1 MTSAR
6 HSKVSPRWGTDPA
19 YVAMSRVALG
29 GRIELDPMSEPAFNA
44 VVQAE
49 RIYTE
54 QDDGLAHPW
63 IADSLLLNPAGGL
76 VVEAWRKLVTEYN
89 EGRTKRAIWI
99 GFSVEQLN
107 LLADEPVHPFDFSLL
122 LCRQRI
128 DFLTLHPLRN
138 VLRIAEFS
146 TEGGMPTGW
155 TIRLECGHA
164 RIVEKT
170 KRPKELT
177 MRCTACIGTPEPN
190 GAPSHSNYV
199 VGLGIA
205 PQLFEMAF
213 TGRGR
218 FHHGALR
225 VRQARAA

>member
-44 VVQAE
+44 IVQAE
-49 RIYTE
+49 RYYGE
-54 QDDGLAHPW
+54 ADDGLSQPW
-63 IADSLLLNPAGGL
+63 IAETVLINPAGGL
-76 VVEAWRKLVTEYN
+76 VLEAWRKLVTEYS

-107 LLADEPVHPFDFSLL
+107 LLADEPVHPDDFSKLT
-122 LCRQRI
+122 CRQRI
-128 DFLTLHPLRN
+128 DFLTLFPWRKI
-138 VLRIAEFS
+138 V
-146 TEGGMPTGW
+146 GGSGLNTAD
-155 TIRLECGHA
+155 LECGHGMPANAKA
-164 RIVEKT
+164 RRLGRI
-170 KRPKELT
+170 
-177 MRCTACIGTPEPN
+177 RCDRCIGTPEPN

-205 PQLFEMAF
+205 PQLFERAF
-213 TGRGR
+213 AGRGR